1 MWFLDKLRF
10 IFFSTIAGKI
20 FFIIFLCLIFYIF
33 YRSEILFKGLRR
45 EEYFFYYIISLLF
58 YIILVLLQN
67 STKSLFFITITITF
81 LSYITEGI
89 LNFNSKEIKSLS
101 KFEIYQNLKE
111 NGVKLSVPPVHYIS
125 KSQILYPALEKKEIL
140 PLSGISNVDTI
151 ICNEL
156 GYYSIIQT
164 DRFGFNNPDNEW
176 DVKNIE
182 YLILGDSNGFGN
194 CVNRPNDIGSLLRFF
209 SKKNVI
215 NLSYQG
221 NGPLLEYAQLKEY
234 FTADINAKKI
244 ILIFTES
251 NDLSDLTKELKSEI
265 LNKYLENSDF
275 TQNLIFRQ
283 KEINII
289 ANEEIRIFEEFKKN
303 EVNYSKI
310 IKYIKLTKLRQ
321 LIFETNVKFI
331 QLFNSTNIINL
342 STNDENLIYFKKILQ
357 NIKKISI
364 DKNSDF
370 YVVYMPTYGGGI
382 NRTETFYKVKEII
395 EQLNIKFLDLY
406 EELFKNEVML
416 TQLFSKYEHLN
427 EEGYYKTANTIFK
440 FTSKN

>member
-1 MWFLDKLRF
+1 M
-10 IFFSTIAGKI
+10 
-20 FFIIFLCLIFYIF
+20 
-33 YRSEILFKGLRR
+33 
-45 EEYFFYYIISLLF
+45 
-58 YIILVLLQN
+58 LVLLQN
-67 STKSLFFITITITF
+67 STKSLFFITITVVF
-81 LSYITEGI
+81 LYITEGI

-111 NGVKLSVPPVHYIS
+111 NGVKPSVPPVHYIS
-125 KSQILYPALEKKEIL
+125 KSQILYSALEKEEIL

-176 DVKNIE
+176 DVKDIE
-182 YLILGDSNGFGN
+182 YLILGDSHGFGN

-244 ILIFTES
+244 ILIFTEQ

-265 LNKYLENSDF
+265 LNKYLENSNF

-283 KEINII
+283 KEINTI
-289 ANEEIRIFEEFKKN
+289 ANEKIRIFEELKKN
-303 EVNYSKI
+303 EINNSKI

-321 LIFETNVKFI
+321 LIFETYVKFI
-331 QLFNSTNIINL
+331 QLFKSTIKINL

-357 NIKKISI
+357 NIKKISV

-370 YVVYMPTYGGGI
+370 YVVYMPVYGGGI
-382 NRTETFYKVKEII
+382 IRPETFYKVKEIT

-406 EELFKNEVML
+406 EELFKNEVMPI
-416 TQLFSKYEHLN
+416 QLFGKSDHLN
-427 EEGYYKTANTIFK
+427 EEGYYKTAKTIFK